1 MDKYV
6 KLSDL
11 MEYPIRLDHY
21 DKEHGNEHFVI
32 GVESV
37 LEYADYLATT
47 DVQKKK
53 YGRWI
58 QEYGFKEIHYS
69 SDDIE
74 RYKISH
80 GCSCSICST
89 WNATKTNYCPN
100 CGADMREEERPLNW
114 IPRDNWELG
123 CEYECPYCGADID
136 VPHGGIMPHKC
147 WKCEKE
153 IGVN

>member
-11 MEYPIRLDHY
+11 MTYPIRLDHY
-21 DKEHGNEHFVI
+21 DKKHGNEHFVI

-37 LEYADYLATT
+37 LEYAECYATSE
-47 DVQKKK
+47 VQK
-53 YGRWI
+53 I
-58 QEYGFKEIHYS
+58 EYGTWENPYYD
-69 SDDIE
+69 SDNKKS
-74 RYKISH
+74 RFP
-80 GCSCSICST
+80 CSVCGYGSLEY
-89 WNATKTNYCPN
+89 TNYCPD
-100 CGADMREEERPLNW
+100 CGANMMGKKLPTW

-123 CEYECPYCGADID
+123 CEYDCPYCGETTD
-136 VPHGGIMPHKC
+136 VPHGSIMPHKC

>member
-21 DKEHGNEHFVI
+21 DKKHGNEHFVI

-37 LEYADYLATT
+37 LEYAEYFATEE
-47 DVQKKK
+47 VQKKK
-53 YGRWI
+53 YGWWL
-58 QEYGFKEIHYS
+58 
-69 SDDIE
+69 DIDGE
-74 RYKISH
+74 VYECDACH
-80 GCSCSICST
+80 SIRVPYQY
-89 WNATKTNYCPN
+89 NYCPD
-100 CGADMREEERPLNW
+100 CGADMRGKPPLTW

-123 CEYECPYCGADID
+123 CEYECPYCGVSID
-136 VPHGGIMPHKC
+136 VPHGSILPHKC